1 MLKINKVFDVEELGS
16 FIKEEKKNGAFC
28 MCKKKSE
35 KAECQVKNVSKEE
48 MQ

>member
-1 MLKINKVFDVEELGS
+1 MLKINKVFAVEELGY
-16 FIKEEKKNGAFC
+16 FIKEERRNGAFC

-35 KAECQVKNVSKEE
+35 KAKDQVKNVSKRQ